1 MILQSSFQTYYQSP
15 NRRACSSIVSQLFPH
30 PDRTL
35 FGSARFLNYHQ
46 FLGLQD
52 RFSAQTTTSEERKNK
67 EKKPTEKKIR
77 PLYKAESYRN
87 SELLKIK

>member
-1 MILQSSFQTYYQSP
+1 MAKISTWHISPRLSTECKAYYQSP
-15 NRRACSSIVSQLFPH
+15 NKRACSFIVSQLFPH

-67 EKKPTEKKIR
+67 EKKTTEKK
-77 PLYKAESYRN
+77 N
-87 SELLKIK
+87 SSTLQG